1 MPVLSIDQFGIVN
14 NVFSFTFAAM
24 FASFIFFVLS
34 RSEVASQYRGALI
47 MSAIVVAVAGYHYF
61 RILESWQGAYVLAD
75 GVFKPTGKPF
85 NNAYRYVDWLLT
97 VPLLVAEL
105 VAILGLA
112 RDRAS
117 SLTWRLASAA
127 ALMVILGLPGEL
139 ANTVGARVLW
149 GFLSTIP
156 FAYVLFVLFRELGP
170 AIERQPLKAK
180 VLVRNIRWLLL
191 ATWGFYPIVYLLP
204 ILGQSMVSPE
214 TIVAVQI
221 GYGIAD
227 VAAKC
232 GYGLM
237 IFWIARTKTDAQ
249 DEIVAPTV
257 KPILA
262 AGK

>member
-1 MPVLSIDQFGIVN
+1 
-14 NVFSFTFAAM
+14 
-24 FASFIFFVLS
+24 
-34 RSEVASQYRGALI
+34 
-47 MSAIVVAVAGYHYF
+47 
-61 RILESWQGAYVLAD
+61 
-75 GVFKPTGKPF
+75 
-85 NNAYRYVDWLLT
+85 
-97 VPLLVAEL
+97 
-105 VAILGLA
+105 
-112 RDRAS
+112 
-117 SLTWRLASAA
+117 
-127 ALMVILGLPGEL
+127 MVILGLPGEL

-237 IFWIARTKTDAQ
+237 IFWIARAKTDAQ

-262 AGK
+262 TGK